1 MNISQLKQFA
11 INSIKENPN
20 LKDQIVS
27 LYQLALDEVEEG
39 GREEHECQLAERDIL
54 DLINDK

>member
-39 GREEHECQLAERDIL
+39 GSEEHECQLAERDIL